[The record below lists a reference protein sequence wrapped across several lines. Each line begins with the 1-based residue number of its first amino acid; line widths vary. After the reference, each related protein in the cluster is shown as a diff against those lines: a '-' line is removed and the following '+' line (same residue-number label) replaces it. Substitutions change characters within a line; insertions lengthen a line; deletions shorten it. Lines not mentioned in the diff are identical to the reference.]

1 MRNAAKFLYSV
12 ILVGVTA
19 WLCSYFTRFGID
31 NWYSVLEKPAGTPP
45 NEIFAPVWSLIYGL
59 LAVSFYLVL
68 SSSSPLRRPARQLF
82 IAQLFMQIIWC
93 ILFFYEGMLGA
104 ALGVIILLD
113 LIVGKMIS
121 IFGQIKPLA
130 GYLNYPYLLWLCYA
144 TYLNF
149 IFMSAQGAVVEF

>member
-1 MRNAAKFLYSV
+1 MDCLPFPS
-12 ILVGVTA
+12 T
-19 WLCSYFTRFGID
+19 
-31 NWYSVLEKPAGTPP
+31 
-45 NEIFAPVWSLIYGL
+45 
-59 LAVSFYLVL
+59 L
-68 SSSSPLRRPARQLF
+68 SSAVPPP
-82 IAQLFMQIIWC
+82 C
-93 ILFFYEGMLGA
+93 GA

-149 IFMSAQGAVVEF
+149 IFMSTQGAVVEF